1 MQPAKTS
8 KADKPDAA
16 AAKSSA
22 KADAIMDALAQIKK
36 KYGDGAIMEMG
47 DTHSVQIEK
56 VSSGSLSLDIA
67 DLELQRTVTKRETEI
82 ALDKKA
88 QETRLTMLQAEVQA
102 VVDKAKAVSP
112 DLVAALSAF
121 GERAMVEKVAQSMAP
136 LSIIGGD
143 SVIDVLRKLLEGTN
157 LAKQLSLPESS
168 TNGSTRSKSTHA

>member
-1 MQPAKTS
+1 M
-8 KADKPDAA
+8 
-16 AAKSSA
+16 
-22 KADAIMDALAQIKK
+22 
-36 KYGDGAIMEMG
+36 
-47 DTHSVQIEK
+47 
-56 VSSGSLSLDIA
+56 
-67 DLELQRTVTKRETEI
+67 TKRETEI

-157 LAKQLSLPESS
+157 LAKQLNVPEVS
-168 TNGSTRSKSTHA
+168 TNGTARSKSTHA